1 MPTTID
7 RRSRLPAPPPSPPP
21 ATFAGAVRSEW
32 TKLRTLP
39 STIWTVLVALALGV
53 GFGALLSFAGA
64 RKYPALA
71 PADQASFDPT
81 ATSLSGHVMA
91 QPAIAVLGVLV
102 ITSEYATGTI
112 RTSLTAV
119 PRRARLLTAKALV
132 LTVVALAVSEVIGFG
147 MFFAG
152 QTVLAGQGVPHA
164 GPGEPHVL
172 RAVVGAGL
180 YLAVVGLLGVAVG
193 TLVRATA
200 GAIAT
205 MVAVTL
211 LVPIFTPALPESW
224 ARVVGRFWPT
234 MAGQRITTVRH
245 GAHVLGPWAGF
256 GLMCAAVGMVLGV
269 ALLVFGTRDA

>member
-7 RRSRLPAPPPSPPP
+7 RRSGLTRASGPPA

-32 TKLRTLP
+32 TKLRTLR
-39 STIWTVLVALALGV
+39 STIWTILVTLALGA

-64 RKYPALA
+64 RNYATLTPAE
-71 PADQASFDPT
+71 QASFDPT
-81 ATSLSGHVMA
+81 ATSLAGHVMA
-91 QPAIAVLGVLV
+91 QLAVAVLGVLI
-102 ITSEYATGTI
+102 ITSEYATGMI

-119 PRRARLLTAKALV
+119 PRRARLLAAKAVV
-132 LTVVALAVSEVIGFG
+132 LTVVALAVSEVTEFG
-147 MFFAG
+147 AFFAG
-152 QTVLAGQGVPHA
+152 QAVLAGKGVPHA
-164 GPGEPHVL
+164 GLGEPHVL
-172 RAVVGAGL
+172 RAVIGAGL
-180 YLAVVGLLGVAVG
+180 YLAAVALLGVAVG

-234 MAGQRITTVRH
+234 MAGQRIMTVRPDPD
-245 GAHVLGPWAGF
+245 GFGPWTGF
-256 GLMCAAVGMVLGV
+256 GLMCAAVGVVLG
-269 ALLVFGTRDA
+269 AAFLAFEARDA

>member
-7 RRSRLPAPPPSPPP
+7 RPSRLTRTARPPT

-32 TKLRTLP
+32 TKLRTLR
-39 STIWTVLVALALGV
+39 STAWTVLVALALGV

-64 RKYPALA
+64 RKYTALA

-81 ATSLSGHVMA
+81 ATSLSGYVMA
-91 QPAIAVLGVLV
+91 QLAIAVLGILI
-102 ITSEYATGTI
+102 ITSEYATGMI
-112 RTSLTAV
+112 STSLTAV
-119 PRRARLLTAKALV
+119 PRRARLLTAKAVV
-132 LTVVALAVSEVIGFG
+132 LTVVALAVSEVIGLG

-152 QTVLAGQGVPHA
+152 QAVLAGQGVPHV
-164 GPGEPHVL
+164 GLGEPHVL
-172 RAVVGAGL
+172 RAVIGAGL

-200 GAIAT
+200 GAVAT

-211 LVPIFTPALPESW
+211 LVPVFTTALPESW

-234 MAGQRITTVRH
+234 MAGQQIMTAGH

-256 GLMCAAVGMVLGV
+256 GLLCAAVGVVLGA

>member
-7 RRSRLPAPPPSPPP
+7 RPSRRTRTAGPPA
-21 ATFAGAVRSEW
+21 ATFAGAVHSEW

-39 STIWTVLVALALGV
+39 STIWTVLVAAALGV

-64 RKYPALA
+64 RNYPTLA

-91 QPAIAVLGVLV
+91 QLAIAVLGVLV

-132 LTVVALAVSEVIGFG
+132 LSVVALAVSEVIGFS

-152 QTVLAGQGVPHA
+152 QAVLARQGVPHA
-164 GPGEPHVL
+164 GLGEPHVL

-200 GAIAT
+200 GAVAT

-211 LVPIFTPALPESW
+211 LVPIFTPALPGSW

-234 MAGQRITTVRH
+234 MAGQRIMAIRH
-245 GAHVLGPWAGF
+245 GAHVLGPWTGF
-256 GLMCAAVGMVLGV
+256 GLMCAAVGVVLGA
-269 ALLVFGTRDA
+269 ALLVFRTRDA